1 MDRKKVLIVEDSE
14 KNLKLAAIIVQSMG
28 YEALT
33 AVDGE
38 EGVRVA
44 MEGNPDLVLM
54 DIQMPK
60 MDGIT
65 ALNMLKAD
73 EKTKGIP
80 IIAMTSYAMKGDM
93 EQLLS
98 QGFADYIAKPI
109 EKNRFIE
116 AVEKA
121 LKG

>member
-1 MDRKKVLIVEDSE
+1 MGRKKVLIVEDSE

-44 MEGNPDLVLM
+44 MEGNPSLVLM

-65 ALNMLKAD
+65 ALNILKAD

>member
-1 MDRKKVLIVEDSE
+1 MGRKKVLIVEDSE

-44 MEGNPDLVLM
+44 MEGNPSLVLM

-65 ALNMLKAD
+65 ALNILKAD

-80 IIAMTSYAMKGDM
+80 VIAMTSYAMKGDM

-121 LKG
+121 LKD

>member
-1 MDRKKVLIVEDSE
+1 MGLKKVLIVEDSE

-44 MEGNPDLVLM
+44 REENPALILM

-65 ALNMLKAD
+65 ALNILKAD
-73 EKTKGIP
+73 EKMKGIP
-80 IIAMTSYAMKGDM
+80 VIAMTSYAMKGDM

-98 QGFADYIAKPI
+98 QGFTDYISKPI
-109 EKNRFIE
+109 EKSRFIE
-116 AVEKA
+116 VVEKA
-121 LKG
+121 LKE

>member
-1 MDRKKVLIVEDSE
+1 MGRKKVLIVEDSE

-44 MEGNPDLVLM
+44 MEGNPSLVLM

-65 ALNMLKAD
+65 ALNILKAD

-121 LKG
+121 LKD